1 MEQILIT
8 DDDRAFR
15 VATRTLLSDAG
26 FAVSLA
32 TDGTEAMA
40 ALQQGGIDLLLTD
53 LRMGEMNGI
62 ELLRRVRIE
71 WPGLPVIM
79 VTGFA
84 SVDTAVEAMK
94 LGAVD
99 YLTKPS
105 NNDELLLKVT
115 RALETGRRDRELR
128 ALREEVGRIYSFANI
143 VSRSASMR
151 EILRLIRQVAD
162 TDATV
167 LITGESGTGKELV
180 ARALHFNSV
189 RREDPFVAVNCSA
202 IPDNLLESELFGY
215 ERGAFTGALKR
226 KPGRFEEAG
235 DGTLFL
241 DEIGDLAPA
250 VQTKLLRVLQER
262 TFSRVGGNE
271 QIAAT
276 CRIVAATNRDLAL
289 MMHQGE
295 FREDLFYRL
304 NVFPIA
310 LPPLRDRLEDIPLLA
325 RHLLERHAPLANG
338 RVRDIAPEVL
348 SAMVNYHWRGNVR
361 ELENLITRAIITCEG
376 DVIRRIDLPV
386 AQELPRTA
394 LPEVP
399 GSAAPVRYKEY
410 LSAVVREAEEK
421 YLVGMLRLH
430 KGNVNQV
437 AREMD
442 IDRKTVYRKLTGYS
456 IDPGQFRE

>member
-15 VATRTLLSDAG
+15 VATRTLLNDAG
-26 FAVSLA
+26 FGVSLA
-32 TDGTEAMA
+32 SDGSEAMA
-40 ALQQGGIDLLLTD
+40 TLRQGSIDLLLTD

-62 ELLRRVRIE
+62 ELLRRVRVE

-105 NNDELLLKVT
+105 NNAELLLKVT
-115 RALETGRRDRELR
+115 RALEAGRRDRELR

-143 VSRSASMR
+143 VSRSSAMR
-151 EILRLIRQVAD
+151 EVLRLIRQVAD

-180 ARALHFNSV
+180 ARALHFNSGHKGA
-189 RREDPFVAVNCSA
+189 PFVAVNCSA

-215 ERGAFTGALKR
+215 EKGAFTGALKR
-226 KPGRFEEAG
+226 RPGRFEEAG
-235 DGTLFL
+235 EGTLFL

-276 CRIVAATNRDLAL
+276 CRVVAATNRDLSL

-325 RHLLERHAPLANG
+325 RHLLERHAALANG
-338 RVRDIAPEVL
+338 RVRDIAPEAL
-348 SAMVNYHWRGNVR
+348 SSMMNYHWRGNVR
-361 ELENLITRAIITCEG
+361 ELENLITRAIIKCEG
-376 DVIRRIDLPV
+376 DVIRRVDLPV
-386 AQELPRTA
+386 PQERHPAA
-394 LPEVP
+394 LPEAPGQAVP
-399 GSAAPVRYKEY
+399 VSYKEY

-421 YLVGMLRLH
+421 YLVGMLRLR

-442 IDRKTVYRKLTGYS
+442 IDRKTVYRKLTEYS